1 MSDSTNSTP
10 EDNQQAP
17 ESSGQ
22 DAATETAADSG
33 TSGDSLASQITTAQT
48 NLSKLSRGLRRS
60 TTITACVGVVLIG
73 LMYFYYSFGLKEI
86 SQLSDPQ
93 LLIGLAKDQMQVNN
107 FPTSPADLQKW
118 LDDQITE
125 NTPLIAEQF
134 SQQAVEMAPS
144 VRLTVENYAVEQMGL
159 LVDQGTAFTAD
170 QFSDMVDDNR
180 VTIEGALNDL
190 AKNEKLSEATM
201 EELIGLLEKE
211 LATDIQEQASLVL
224 GTLQVLDAKLERL
237 ATADDLNEEEQAER
251 AALMIARRL
260 LVEQAGA
267 SVSQ

>member
-1 MSDSTNSTP
+1 MSDSSNPTP

-17 ESSGQ
+17 ESSEQ
-22 DAATETAADSG
+22 DTATETAADSG
-33 TSGDSLASQITTAQT
+33 SLASQISSAQSE
-48 NLSKLSRGLRRS
+48 LSKLSRGLRRS
-60 TTITACVGVVLIG
+60 TTITVCVGVVLIG
-73 LMYFYYSFGLKEI
+73 FMSFYFSFGLKEI
-86 SQLSDPQ
+86 GSLSDPQ

-107 FPTSPADLQKW
+107 LPTSPADLQKW

-125 NTPLIAEQF
+125 NAPVIAEQF

-144 VRLTVENYAVEQMGL
+144 VRLTVENYAVGQMGL
-159 LVDQGTAFTAD
+159 LVDQGTAFTAE
-170 QFSDMVDDNR
+170 QFSEMVDDNR

-190 AKNEKLSEATM
+190 AENEELSEATM

-224 GTLQVLDAKLERL
+224 GTLQVLNAKLERL